1 MSYPFFIWTMQRTGG
16 TALTDLLMEMSEHK
30 SADHEPFNWARAK
43 PRQFWPITEAW
54 QKTKNVATL
63 TRSLRALF
71 ADKYLIK
78 HCYEIHTD
86 DFNQFLMEASARVS
100 YRHIILYRRDEYA
113 RLISKYIAESHG
125 TWFKDY
131 AERVFD
137 EVAEGRRKLGSLPVD
152 KMVAHYMRCRNATE
166 FIRSGLT
173 RLGVDFKEIYYEDL
187 YSGDAETR
195 LKHVHDLLDFLGF
208 TAADIEKHAALIDQ
222 KIFHSGQNTGG
233 VARFVPNL
241 DQVREALATVG
252 CHPRA
257 ADGQDSR
264 SGAEPGQPAEAPEA
278 SPTEQDGATASE
290 EGAAPATAPAA
301 PHGPRAKLRAEIQ
314 RLVETHSPKGAVLEI
329 AVDERDLATPSIA
342 YFTGAERHVIGL
354 GQDAERD
361 GVTFHG
367 GGAHDMRELFPDGK
381 FGVVISNRSMAGDA
395 RFLHTAEEIR
405 RVLAPG
411 GLAIFITP
419 CFSMGPNDAGV
430 VAVGRKGNPVADVT
444 VTYRVH
450 ATPDYWRISPQA
462 MKNVILD
469 GFEVQEVR
477 VKMMPPFVFG
487 VGLKAA

>member
-30 SADHEPFNWARAK
+30 SADHEPFNWARSK
-43 PRQFWPITEAW
+43 PRQFWPIAEAW
-54 QKTKNVATL
+54 QKTRNVATL
-63 TRSLRALF
+63 TRSLRSVF

-113 RLISKYIAESHG
+113 RLISKYIAESQG

-131 AERVFD
+131 AERVFGD
-137 EVAEGRRKLGSLPVD
+137 VAGGRRKLVSLPTD

-166 FIRSGLT
+166 FIRTGLT
-173 RLGVDFKEIYYEDL
+173 RLGVNFKEIYYEDL

-195 LKHVHDLLDFLGF
+195 MKHVHELLDFLGF
-208 TAADIEKHAALIDQ
+208 TAADIERHAALIDQ
-222 KIFHSGQNTGG
+222 KIFHSGQNTSG

-241 DQVREALATVG
+241 DQVREALASVG
-252 CHPRA
+252 CHPLA
-257 ADGQDSR
+257 SDAQASEEQA
-264 SGAEPGQPAEAPEA
+264 SGAEAEPDQPAEATVEA
-278 SPTEQDGATASE
+278 EPAPA
-290 EGAAPATAPAA
+290 AAPSA
-301 PHGPRAKLRAEIQ
+301 PHGPRARVRSEIQ
-314 RLVETHSPKGAVLEI
+314 RLIEAHSPKGAVLEI

-342 YFTGAERHVIGL
+342 HFDGEERHVIGL
-354 GQDAERD
+354 GEDAERD
-361 GVTFHG
+361 GVIFHG
-367 GGAHDMRELFPDGK
+367 GNAHDMRELFPDGK
-381 FGVVISNRSMAGDA
+381 FGVVISNRSMARDA

-419 CFSMGPNDAGV
+419 CFSAGPNDAGV

-444 VTYRVH
+444 VTYKVH
-450 ATPDYWRISPQA
+450 STPDYWRISPQA
-462 MKNVILD
+462 MKNVILH
-469 GFEVQEVR
+469 GFDVQEVR
-477 VKMMPPFVFG
+477 VKMMPPYVFG